1 MEQER
6 LRHAGQSYQATDPIF
21 CSDTSAQLRA
31 YKHKKLQDG
40 CNNHRGIVSLPIC
53 HIVLKALKP
62 ERKPYPKEL
71 KTYGDHLRKKRLD
84 LNLSQPQVAKIICVT
99 TDTITNWEL
108 NRVTP
113 TISQIPKII
122 SFLKYTPILNENEI
136 KNYRIQKGI
145 SQLELAKI
153 LQIDPTTLSR
163 IERAKGSRI
172 NNKIKVRLNE
182 LLNSP
187 IDLVEPFCSLF
198 NS

>member
-1 MEQER
+1 M
-6 LRHAGQSYQATDPIF
+6 
-21 CSDTSAQLRA
+21 
-31 YKHKKLQDG
+31 
-40 CNNHRGIVSLPIC
+40 VSLPIC
-53 HIVLKALKP
+53 NIVLKAIKP

-99 TDTITNWEL
+99 TDTITNWDL

-153 LQIDPTTLSR
+153 LQVDPATLSR
-163 IERAKGSRI
+163 IENDRNSRI
-172 NNKIKVRLNE
+172 SKKVMMKLDYLFMNLLMQNNVTEKE
-182 LLNSP
+182 
-187 IDLVEPFCSLF
+187 
-198 NS
+198 

>member
-1 MEQER
+1 M
-6 LRHAGQSYQATDPIF
+6 
-21 CSDTSAQLRA
+21 
-31 YKHKKLQDG
+31 
-40 CNNHRGIVSLPIC
+40 
-53 HIVLKALKP
+53 LKALKP

-153 LQIDPTTLSR
+153 LQVDPATLSR
-163 IERAKGSRI
+163 IENDRGSRI
-172 NNKIKVRLNE
+172 IKKLRMKLDYLFMNLLMQNNVTEKE
-182 LLNSP
+182 
-187 IDLVEPFCSLF
+187 
-198 NS
+198 